1 MASEQEVGNI
11 VYTVQIDVAK
21 LISEQQKVND
31 RLDKMN
37 SQFEKTGKT
46 VDNTSKSF
54 ASLTKIAGAL
64 TAALSVSAVAQY
76 ADAWTS
82 LNNKLANSV
91 RAGESLVGVTERV
104 FNITQAT
111 RSSLDATASLYA
123 RLERA
128 TREYGTS
135 AGDLAKLT
143 TIINQGFVVSGATA
157 QEAENAI
164 IQLSQGLASGALR
177 GEEFNSV
184 NEQGNR
190 LIVALA
196 DSLGVT
202 TGEMRSLAAQG
213 KLTTDVVVNGLLSQG
228 NKIGSEFAQ
237 TTTTISQ
244 ALQVAGNN
252 ITKFFGESS
261 SVKTGVSIFNDVVI
275 TLSQNIDV
283 LSGALTIA
291 AGVMGSRYVG
301 ALYLATKAKVTDA
314 AATINQQVQEYKAAK
329 AVMASAQ
336 AEIANAQAIKASEQA
351 KARALATQ
359 SAVNRQLGLNVS
371 YQQEYAVIQSKI
383 IAADNAEAAAKT
395 RLAAATTQASVATRT
410 YASAVSLAKG
420 ALGLV
425 GGPAGAAM
433 LAGAAIFYYYQQ
445 AQQAKQESIA
455 FADSLDAVIS
465 KMKEMN
471 STQLG
476 AEIAKAEISII
487 NQKDAIVDLQAEMDN
502 LQQKKAFIEQAANI
516 RGAESVAED
525 YASIQRDID
534 IQAGKVDAAETK
546 LSQTISKTGI
556 LRAQLNGTLQSGIE
570 LLKRDGEEAGIAAGM
585 MNHLGNSL
593 DFASRAKDKFNSSS
607 IQIPVSKEADKFN
620 SQLEQQNELLSI
632 TDKRLRAVTK
642 ARMEAESRG
651 GNVNQVNTAGELA
664 GKQYDLEKAESER
677 GQTTK
682 NTAKAESQAEQ
693 AEKKRVKTLQALS
706 NEIEVAALKS
716 KGLNREAAQLA
727 AVQELGTGATQAQ
740 IQQAKQQA
748 GQIFDIQQQAADKK
762 AAIDA
767 DSAAKA
773 KQQRDLDNAQLDRQ
787 LKAGDVTFEQSQQRR
802 AQIAADYSK
811 AIADTNAKKAVSPE
825 AANRA
830 QVDPVTELANQNAE
844 KLALMQTYYQQE
856 QAALVA
862 ARAANKLTDDQY
874 QQAKLATDAQYLALM
889 NAQNAQYEK
898 QRTDALWSILSQ
910 QGLGY
915 DMLTNAVDA
924 FAGNASNALT
934 GLLTGTMSAQDAL
947 RSLGNTILN
956 TVVNSLVQVGVEAL
970 KNFIITQTLGAAAQ
984 AANATAAIAGASAAL
999 AAWTPAAIAASI
1011 ATGGV
1016 ASGTGLTAYQSA
1028 QTAGLAMS
1036 VMGARKN
1043 GGPVSAGSM
1052 YRVGEGGAPELLQS
1066 GGKNYMI
1073 PGDGGKVISN
1083 ADLQT
1088 GGSGGVIVYNNIQ
1101 NYTSATVD
1109 SQATVND
1116 DGSVNIQTI
1125 VADISNGGP
1134 ISQSISRYHQAP
1146 RRAIQ

>member
-11 VYTVQIDVAK
+11 VYTVQMDVAK

-314 AATINQQVQEYKAAK
+314 AATVNQQVQEYKAAK

-336 AEIANAQAIKASEQA
+336 SEIANAQAIKASEQA

-371 YQQEYAVIQSKI
+371 YQQEYAAIQSKI

-516 RGAESVAED
+516 RGAEAVAED
-525 YASIQRDID
+525 YASVQRDID

-693 AEKKRVKTLQALS
+693 AEKKRVKTLQDLS

-727 AVQELGTGATQAQ
+727 AVQELGAGATQAQ

-811 AIADTNAKKAVSPE
+811 AIANASSQAVVTPQQQL
-825 AANRA
+825 AG
-830 QVDPVTELANQNAE
+830 QVDPVQQLANENAQ
-844 KLALMQTYYQQE
+844 KLALIKEYTAQRVITEE
-856 QAALVA
+856 QG
-862 ARAANKLTDDQY
+862 
-874 QQAKLATDAQYLALM
+874 LALM
-889 NAQNAQYEK
+889 NAANTEYEA
-898 QRTDALWSILSQ
+898 QRTAAQWQLLSQ

-915 DMLTNAVDA
+915 DMLTSAVDA
-924 FAGNASNALT
+924 FAGNASNAIT
-934 GLLTGTMSAQDAL
+934 GLLTGTMSVSDAM
-947 RSLGNTILN
+947 RSLGSTILN
-956 TVVNSLVQVGVEAL
+956 SVINSLVQVGVEAL
-970 KNFIITQTLGAAAQ
+970 KNFIVGQTMGTAATAASVGQAAVVASAWAPAAAMTSLATLGANSVPAA
-984 AANATAAIAGASAAL
+984 AAITSTVGLSSGLAL
-999 AAWTPAAIAASI
+999 A
-1011 ATGGV
+1011 G
-1016 ASGTGLTAYQSA
+1016 
-1028 QTAGLAMS
+1028 M
-1036 VMGARKN
+1036 RKN

-1088 GGSGGVIVYNNIQ
+1088 GGGGNIQ
-1101 NYTSATVD
+1101 VSVVFNDYTSGSHSFDAQTSQDGNNLTIQAFVIDMDNKGPMHSAITRNTTAT
-1109 SQATVND
+1109 SRAT
-1116 DGSVNIQTI
+1116 
-1125 VADISNGGP
+1125 GG
-1134 ISQSISRYHQAP
+1134 
-1146 RRAIQ
+1146 

>member
-11 VYTVQIDVAK
+11 VYTVQMDVAK

-314 AATINQQVQEYKAAK
+314 AATVNQQVQEYKAAK

-371 YQQEYAVIQSKI
+371 YQQEYAAIQSKI

-455 FADSLDAVIS
+455 FADSLDSVIS

-525 YASIQRDID
+525 YASVQRDID

-607 IQIPVSKEADKFN
+607 IKIPVSKEADKFN
-620 SQLEQQNELLSI
+620 AQLEQQNELLSI

-642 ARMEAESRG
+642 ARMEVESRG
-651 GNVNQVNTAGELA
+651 GNVNQVNTAGDLA

-677 GQTTK
+677 KQTTK

-693 AEKKRVKTLQALS
+693 AEKKRVKTLQDLS

-716 KGLNREAAQLA
+716 KRLNREAAQLA
-727 AVQELGTGATQAQ
+727 AVQELGAGATQAQ

-811 AIADTNAKKAVSPE
+811 AIADANSQAVVTPQQQL
-825 AANRA
+825 AG
-830 QVDPVTELANQNAE
+830 QVDPVQQLANENAQ
-844 KLALMQTYYQQE
+844 KLALIKEYTAQRVITEE
-856 QAALVA
+856 QG
-862 ARAANKLTDDQY
+862 
-874 QQAKLATDAQYLALM
+874 LALM
-889 NAQNAQYEK
+889 NAANTEYEA
-898 QRTDALWSILSQ
+898 QRTAAQWQLLSQ

-915 DMLTNAVDA
+915 DMLTSAVDA
-924 FAGNASNALT
+924 FAGNASNAIT
-934 GLLTGTMSAQDAL
+934 GLLTGTMSVSDAM
-947 RSLGNTILN
+947 RSLGSTILN
-956 TVVNSLVQVGVEAL
+956 SVINSLVQVGVEAL
-970 KNFIITQTLGAAAQ
+970 KNFIIGQTMGAAAVAAGVGQ
-984 AANATAAIAGASAAL
+984 AAAL
-999 AAWTPAAIAASI
+999 ASAWAAPAALASLASFGANAAPAAAGITSTMGIA
-1011 ATGGV
+1011 
-1016 ASGTGLTAYQSA
+1016 Q
-1028 QTAGLAMS
+1028 GLALA
-1036 VMGARKN
+1036 GARKN

-1088 GGSGGVIVYNNIQ
+1088 SGGGNIQ
-1101 NYTSATVD
+1101 VSVVFNDYTSGSHSYDAQASQDGNNLTIQAFITDMDQKGPMLSAIARNTTATPRA
-1109 SQATVND
+1109 S
-1116 DGSVNIQTI
+1116 
-1125 VADISNGGP
+1125 GG
-1134 ISQSISRYHQAP
+1134 
-1146 RRAIQ
+1146 

>member
-21 LISEQQKVND
+21 LISEQQKVNG

-314 AATINQQVQEYKAAK
+314 AATVNQQVQEYKAAK

-395 RLAAATTQASVATRT
+395 RLAAATTQASVATRS
-410 YASAVSLAKG
+410 YASAMSLAKG
-420 ALGLV
+420 ALGLI
-425 GGPAGAAM
+425 GGPAGFAM

-455 FADSLDAVIS
+455 FADSLDSVIS

-516 RGAESVAED
+516 RGAEAVAED
-525 YASIQRDID
+525 YASVQRDID

-632 TDKRLRAVTK
+632 TDKRLRAVAK
-642 ARMEAESRG
+642 ARMEVESRG

-693 AEKKRVKTLQALS
+693 AEKKRVKTLQDLS

-727 AVQELGTGATQAQ
+727 AVQELGAGATQSQ

-811 AIADTNAKKAVSPE
+811 AIADASSQAVVTPQQQL
-825 AANRA
+825 AG
-830 QVDPVTELANQNAE
+830 QVDPVQQLANENAQ
-844 KLALMQTYYQQE
+844 KLALIKEYTAQRVITEE
-856 QAALVA
+856 QG
-862 ARAANKLTDDQY
+862 
-874 QQAKLATDAQYLALM
+874 LALM
-889 NAQNAQYEK
+889 NAANTEYEA
-898 QRTDALWSILSQ
+898 QRTAAQWQLLSQ

-915 DMLTNAVDA
+915 DMLTSAVDA
-924 FAGNASNALT
+924 FAGNASNAIT
-934 GLLTGTMSAQDAL
+934 GLLTGTMSVSDAM
-947 RSLGNTILN
+947 RSLGSTILN
-956 TVVNSLVQVGVEAL
+956 SVINSLVQVGVEAL
-970 KNFIITQTLGAAAQ
+970 KNFIVGQTMGTAATAASVGQAAVVASAWAPAAAMTSLATLGANSVPAA
-984 AANATAAIAGASAAL
+984 AAITSTVGLSSGLAL
-999 AAWTPAAIAASI
+999 A
-1011 ATGGV
+1011 G
-1016 ASGTGLTAYQSA
+1016 
-1028 QTAGLAMS
+1028 M
-1036 VMGARKN
+1036 RKN

-1073 PGDGGKVISN
+1073 PGEGGKVISN

-1088 GGSGGVIVYNNIQ
+1088 GGGGNIQ
-1101 NYTSATVD
+1101 VSVVFNDYTSGSHSFDAQTSQDGNTLTIQAFIMDMDNKGPMHSAITRNTTANSRAT
-1109 SQATVND
+1109 
-1116 DGSVNIQTI
+1116 
-1125 VADISNGGP
+1125 GG
-1134 ISQSISRYHQAP
+1134 
-1146 RRAIQ
+1146 

>member
-11 VYTVQIDVAK
+11 VYTVQMDVAK

-314 AATINQQVQEYKAAK
+314 AATVNQQVQEYKAAK

-371 YQQEYAVIQSKI
+371 YQQEYAAIQSKI

-455 FADSLDAVIS
+455 FADSLDSVIS

-525 YASIQRDID
+525 YASVQRDID

-607 IQIPVSKEADKFN
+607 IKIPVSKEADKFN
-620 SQLEQQNELLSI
+620 AQLEQQNELLSI

-642 ARMEAESRG
+642 ARMEVESRG
-651 GNVNQVNTAGELA
+651 GNVNQVNTAGDLA

-677 GQTTK
+677 KQTTK

-693 AEKKRVKTLQALS
+693 AEKKRVKTLQDLS

-716 KGLNREAAQLA
+716 KRLNREAAQLA
-727 AVQELGTGATQAQ
+727 AVQELGAGATQAQ

-811 AIADTNAKKAVSPE
+811 AIADANSQAVVTPQQQL
-825 AANRA
+825 AG
-830 QVDPVTELANQNAE
+830 QVDPVQQLANENAQ
-844 KLALMQTYYQQE
+844 KLPLIKEYTAQRVITEE
-856 QAALVA
+856 QG
-862 ARAANKLTDDQY
+862 
-874 QQAKLATDAQYLALM
+874 LALM
-889 NAQNAQYEK
+889 NAANTEYEA
-898 QRTDALWSILSQ
+898 QRTAAQWQLLSQ

-915 DMLTNAVDA
+915 DMLTSAVDA
-924 FAGNASNALT
+924 FAGNASNAIT
-934 GLLTGTMSAQDAL
+934 GLLTGTMSVSDAM
-947 RSLGNTILN
+947 RSLGSTILN
-956 TVVNSLVQVGVEAL
+956 SVINSLVQVGVEAL
-970 KNFIITQTLGAAAQ
+970 KNFIIGQTMGAAAVAAGVGQ
-984 AANATAAIAGASAAL
+984 AAAL
-999 AAWTPAAIAASI
+999 ASAWAAPAALASLASFGANAAPAAAGITSTMGIA
-1011 ATGGV
+1011 
-1016 ASGTGLTAYQSA
+1016 Q
-1028 QTAGLAMS
+1028 GLALA
-1036 VMGARKN
+1036 GARKN

-1088 GGSGGVIVYNNIQ
+1088 SGGGNIQ
-1101 NYTSATVD
+1101 VSVVFNDYTSGSHSYDAQASQDGNNLTIQAFITDMDQKGPMLSAIARNTTATPRA
-1109 SQATVND
+1109 S
-1116 DGSVNIQTI
+1116 
-1125 VADISNGGP
+1125 GG
-1134 ISQSISRYHQAP
+1134 
-1146 RRAIQ
+1146 

>member
-11 VYTVQIDVAK
+11 VYTVQMDVAK

-91 RAGESLVGVTERV
+91 RSGESLVGVTERV

-261 SVKTGVSIFNDVVI
+261 SVKAGVSIFNDVVI

-314 AATINQQVQEYKAAK
+314 AATVNQQVQEYKAAK

-371 YQQEYAVIQSKI
+371 YQQEYAAIQSKI

-455 FADSLDAVIS
+455 FADSLDSVIS

-516 RGAESVAED
+516 RGAEAVAED
-525 YASIQRDID
+525 YASVQRDID

-651 GNVNQVNTAGELA
+651 GNANQVNTAGELA

-693 AEKKRVKTLQALS
+693 AEKKRVKTLQDLS

-727 AVQELGTGATQAQ
+727 AVQELGAGATQAQ

-811 AIADTNAKKAVSPE
+811 AIADANSQAVVTPQQQL
-825 AANRA
+825 AG
-830 QVDPVTELANQNAE
+830 QVDPVQQLANENAQ
-844 KLALMQTYYQQE
+844 KLALIKEYTAQRVITEE
-856 QAALVA
+856 QG
-862 ARAANKLTDDQY
+862 
-874 QQAKLATDAQYLALM
+874 LALM
-889 NAQNAQYEK
+889 NAANTEYEA
-898 QRTDALWSILSQ
+898 QRTAAQWQLLSQ

-915 DMLTNAVDA
+915 DMLTSAVDA
-924 FAGNASNALT
+924 FAGNASNAIT
-934 GLLTGTMSAQDAL
+934 GLLTGTMSVSDAM
-947 RSLGNTILN
+947 RSLGSTILN
-956 TVVNSLVQVGVEAL
+956 SVINSLVQVGVEAL
-970 KNFIITQTLGAAAQ
+970 KNFIIGQTMGAAAVAAGVGQ
-984 AANATAAIAGASAAL
+984 AAAL
-999 AAWTPAAIAASI
+999 ASAWAAPAALASLASFGANAAPAAAGITSTMGIA
-1011 ATGGV
+1011 
-1016 ASGTGLTAYQSA
+1016 Q
-1028 QTAGLAMS
+1028 GLALA
-1036 VMGARKN
+1036 GARKN

-1088 GGSGGVIVYNNIQ
+1088 SGGGNIQ
-1101 NYTSATVD
+1101 VSVVFNDYTSGSHSYDAQASQDGNNLTIQAFITDMDQKGPMLSAIARNTTATPRA
-1109 SQATVND
+1109 S
-1116 DGSVNIQTI
+1116 
-1125 VADISNGGP
+1125 GG
-1134 ISQSISRYHQAP
+1134 
-1146 RRAIQ
+1146 

>member
-11 VYTVQIDVAK
+11 VYTVQMDVAK

-202 TGEMRSLAAQG
+202 TGEMRGLAAQG

-314 AATINQQVQEYKAAK
+314 AATVNQQVQEYKAAK

-371 YQQEYAVIQSKI
+371 YQQEYAAIQSKI

-516 RGAESVAED
+516 RGAEAVAED
-525 YASIQRDID
+525 YASVQRDID

-651 GNVNQVNTAGELA
+651 GNVNQVNTAGDLA

-693 AEKKRVKTLQALS
+693 AEKKRVKTLQDLS

-727 AVQELGTGATQAQ
+727 AVQELGAGATQAQ
-740 IQQAKQQA
+740 IQQAQQQA

-811 AIADTNAKKAVSPE
+811 AIADASSQAVVTPQQQL
-825 AANRA
+825 AG
-830 QVDPVTELANQNAE
+830 QVDPVQQLANENAQ
-844 KLALMQTYYQQE
+844 KLALIKEYTAQRVITEE
-856 QAALVA
+856 QG
-862 ARAANKLTDDQY
+862 
-874 QQAKLATDAQYLALM
+874 LALM
-889 NAQNAQYEK
+889 NAANTEYEA
-898 QRTDALWSILSQ
+898 QRTAAQWQLLSQ

-915 DMLTNAVDA
+915 DMLTSAVDA
-924 FAGNASNALT
+924 FAGNASNAIT
-934 GLLTGTMSAQDAL
+934 GLLTGTMSVSDAM
-947 RSLGNTILN
+947 RSLGSTILN
-956 TVVNSLVQVGVEAL
+956 SVINSLVQVGVEAL
-970 KNFIITQTLGAAAQ
+970 KNFIVGQTMGTAATAASVGQAAVVASAWAPAAAMTSLATLGANSVPAA
-984 AANATAAIAGASAAL
+984 AAITSTVGLSSGLAL
-999 AAWTPAAIAASI
+999 A
-1011 ATGGV
+1011 G
-1016 ASGTGLTAYQSA
+1016 
-1028 QTAGLAMS
+1028 M
-1036 VMGARKN
+1036 RKN

-1083 ADLQT
+1083 SDLQT

>member
-11 VYTVQIDVAK
+11 IYTVQMDVAG
-21 LISEQQKVND
+21 LIAAQQKVND
-31 RLDKMN
+31 RLDKMDG
-37 SQFEKTGKT
+37 QFAKTGKAA
-46 VDNTSKSF
+46 DSTSKSF

-111 RSSLDATASLYA
+111 RSSLDATALLYA

-314 AATINQQVQEYKAAK
+314 AATVNQQVQEYKAAK

-371 YQQEYAVIQSKI
+371 YQQEYAAIQSKI

-516 RGAESVAED
+516 RGAEVVAED
-525 YASIQRDID
+525 YASVQRDID

-607 IQIPVSKEADKFN
+607 IQIPVSKEADRFN
-620 SQLEQQNELLSI
+620 YQLEQQNELLSI

-651 GNVNQVNTAGELA
+651 GNVNQVNTAGDLA

-693 AEKKRVKTLQALS
+693 AEKKRVKTLQDLS

-727 AVQELGTGATQAQ
+727 AVQELGAGATQAQ

-811 AIADTNAKKAVSPE
+811 AIADANSQAVVTPQQQL
-825 AANRA
+825 AG
-830 QVDPVTELANQNAE
+830 QVDPVQQLANENAQ
-844 KLALMQTYYQQE
+844 KLALIKEYTAQRVITEE
-856 QAALVA
+856 QG
-862 ARAANKLTDDQY
+862 
-874 QQAKLATDAQYLALM
+874 LALM
-889 NAQNAQYEK
+889 NAANTEYEA
-898 QRTDALWSILSQ
+898 QRTAAQWQLLSQ

-915 DMLTNAVDA
+915 DMLTSAVDA
-924 FAGNASNALT
+924 FAGNASNAIT
-934 GLLTGTMSAQDAL
+934 GLLTGTMSVSDAM
-947 RSLGNTILN
+947 RSLGSTILN
-956 TVVNSLVQVGVEAL
+956 SVINSLVQVGVEAL
-970 KNFIITQTLGAAAQ
+970 KNFIVGQTMGTAATAASVGQAAVVASAWAPAAAMTSLATLGANSVPAA
-984 AANATAAIAGASAAL
+984 AAITSTVGLSSGLAL
-999 AAWTPAAIAASI
+999 A
-1011 ATGGV
+1011 G
-1016 ASGTGLTAYQSA
+1016 
-1028 QTAGLAMS
+1028 M
-1036 VMGARKN
+1036 RKN

-1083 ADLQT
+1083 SDLQT
-1088 GGSGGVIVYNNIQ
+1088 SGGSNIQ
-1101 NYTSATVD
+1101 VSVVFNDNTSGSHAYDAQASQDGNNLTIQAFIMDMDNKGPMLSAIARNTTATPRA
-1109 SQATVND
+1109 S
-1116 DGSVNIQTI
+1116 
-1125 VADISNGGP
+1125 GG
-1134 ISQSISRYHQAP
+1134 
-1146 RRAIQ
+1146 

>member
-11 VYTVQIDVAK
+11 VYTVQMDVAK

-91 RAGESLVGVTERV
+91 RAGESLVVVTERV

-371 YQQEYAVIQSKI
+371 YQQEYAAIQSKI

-487 NQKDAIVDLQAEMDN
+487 NQKDAIVELQAEMDN

-516 RGAESVAED
+516 RGAEAVAED
-525 YASIQRDID
+525 YASVQRDID

-607 IQIPVSKEADKFN
+607 IQIALSKEADKFN

-651 GNVNQVNTAGELA
+651 GNVNQVNTAGDLA

-677 GQTTK
+677 GQTAK

-693 AEKKRVKTLQALS
+693 AEKKRVKTLQDLS

-727 AVQELGTGATQAQ
+727 AVQELGAGATQAQ

-748 GQIFDIQQQAADKK
+748 GQIFDIQQQTADKK

-811 AIADTNAKKAVSPE
+811 AIADASSQAVVTPQQQL
-825 AANRA
+825 AG
-830 QVDPVTELANQNAE
+830 QVDPVQLLANENAQ
-844 KLALMQTYYQQE
+844 KLALIKEYTAQRVITEE
-856 QAALVA
+856 QG
-862 ARAANKLTDDQY
+862 
-874 QQAKLATDAQYLALM
+874 LALM
-889 NAQNAQYEK
+889 NAANTEYEA
-898 QRTDALWSILSQ
+898 QRTAAQWQLLSQ

-915 DMLTNAVDA
+915 DMLTSAVDA
-924 FAGNASNALT
+924 FAGNASNAIT
-934 GLLTGTMSAQDAL
+934 GLLTGTMSVSDAM
-947 RSLGNTILN
+947 RSLGSTILN
-956 TVVNSLVQVGVEAL
+956 SVINSLVQVGVEAL
-970 KNFIITQTLGAAAQ
+970 KNFIIGQAMGTAASAASVGQAAVVASAWAPAAAMTSLATLGANSVPAA
-984 AANATAAIAGASAAL
+984 AAITSTVGLSSGLAL
-999 AAWTPAAIAASI
+999 A
-1011 ATGGV
+1011 G
-1016 ASGTGLTAYQSA
+1016 
-1028 QTAGLAMS
+1028 M
-1036 VMGARKN
+1036 RKN

-1083 ADLQT
+1083 SDLQT

>member
-1 MASEQEVGNI
+1 
-11 VYTVQIDVAK
+11 
-21 LISEQQKVND
+21 
-31 RLDKMN
+31 
-37 SQFEKTGKT
+37 
-46 VDNTSKSF
+46 
-54 ASLTKIAGAL
+54 
-64 TAALSVSAVAQY
+64 
-76 ADAWTS
+76 
-82 LNNKLANSV
+82 
-91 RAGESLVGVTERV
+91 
-104 FNITQAT
+104 
-111 RSSLDATASLYA
+111 
-123 RLERA
+123 
-128 TREYGTS
+128 
-135 AGDLAKLT
+135 
-143 TIINQGFVVSGATA
+143 
-157 QEAENAI
+157 
-164 IQLSQGLASGALR
+164 
-177 GEEFNSV
+177 
-184 NEQGNR
+184 
-190 LIVALA
+190 
-196 DSLGVT
+196 
-202 TGEMRSLAAQG
+202 
-213 KLTTDVVVNGLLSQG
+213 
-228 NKIGSEFAQ
+228 
-237 TTTTISQ
+237 
-244 ALQVAGNN
+244 
-252 ITKFFGESS
+252 
-261 SVKTGVSIFNDVVI
+261 
-275 TLSQNIDV
+275 
-283 LSGALTIA
+283 
-291 AGVMGSRYVG
+291 
-301 ALYLATKAKVTDA
+301 
-314 AATINQQVQEYKAAK
+314 
-329 AVMASAQ
+329 MASAQ

-371 YQQEYAVIQSKI
+371 YQQEYAAIQSKI

-516 RGAESVAED
+516 RGAEAVAED
-525 YASIQRDID
+525 YASVQRDID

-607 IQIPVSKEADKFN
+607 IQIALSKEADKFN

-651 GNVNQVNTAGELA
+651 GNVNQVNTAGDLA

-677 GQTTK
+677 GQTAK

-693 AEKKRVKTLQALS
+693 AEKKRVKTLQDLS

-727 AVQELGTGATQAQ
+727 AVQELGAGATQAQ

-811 AIADTNAKKAVSPE
+811 AIADASSQAVVTPQQQL
-825 AANRA
+825 AG
-830 QVDPVTELANQNAE
+830 QVDPVQQLANENAQ
-844 KLALMQTYYQQE
+844 KLALIKEYTAQRVITEE
-856 QAALVA
+856 QG
-862 ARAANKLTDDQY
+862 
-874 QQAKLATDAQYLALM
+874 LALM
-889 NAQNAQYEK
+889 NAANTEYEA
-898 QRTDALWSILSQ
+898 QRTAAQWQLLSQ

-915 DMLTNAVDA
+915 DMLTSAVDA
-924 FAGNASNALT
+924 FAGNASNAIT
-934 GLLTGTMSAQDAL
+934 GLLTGTMSVSDAM
-947 RSLGNTILN
+947 RSLGSTILN
-956 TVVNSLVQVGVEAL
+956 SVINSLVQVGVEAL
-970 KNFIITQTLGAAAQ
+970 KNFIIGQAMGTAASAASVGQAAVVASAWAPAAAMTSLATLGANSVPAA
-984 AANATAAIAGASAAL
+984 AAITSTVGLSSGLAL
-999 AAWTPAAIAASI
+999 A
-1011 ATGGV
+1011 G
-1016 ASGTGLTAYQSA
+1016 
-1028 QTAGLAMS
+1028 M
-1036 VMGARKN
+1036 RKN

-1083 ADLQT
+1083 SDLQT

>member
-11 VYTVQIDVAK
+11 VYTVQMDVAK

-91 RAGESLVGVTERV
+91 RAGENLVGVTERV

-301 ALYLATKAKVTDA
+301 ALYLSTKAKVTDA
-314 AATINQQVQEYKAAK
+314 AATVNQQVQEYKAAK

-371 YQQEYAVIQSKI
+371 YQQEYAAIQSKI

-395 RLAAATTQASVATRT
+395 RLATATTQASVATRT

-487 NQKDAIVDLQAEMDN
+487 NQKDAIVDLQSEMDN

-516 RGAESVAED
+516 RGAEAVAED
-525 YASIQRDID
+525 YASVQRDID

-570 LLKRDGEEAGIAAGM
+570 LLKRDSEEAGIAAGM

-651 GNVNQVNTAGELA
+651 GNANQVNTAGDLA

-693 AEKKRVKTLQALS
+693 AEKKRVKTLQDLS

-727 AVQELGTGATQAQ
+727 AVHELGAGATKAQ

-811 AIADTNAKKAVSPE
+811 AIADASSQAVVTPQQQL
-825 AANRA
+825 AG
-830 QVDPVTELANQNAE
+830 QVDPVQQLANENAQ
-844 KLALMQTYYQQE
+844 KLALIKEYTAQRVITEE
-856 QAALVA
+856 QG
-862 ARAANKLTDDQY
+862 
-874 QQAKLATDAQYLALM
+874 LALM
-889 NAQNAQYEK
+889 NAANTDYEA
-898 QRTDALWSILSQ
+898 QRTAAQWQLLSQ

-915 DMLTNAVDA
+915 DMLTSAVDA
-924 FAGNASNALT
+924 FAGNASNAIT
-934 GLLTGTMSAQDAL
+934 GLLTGTMSVSDAM
-947 RSLGNTILN
+947 RSLGSTILN
-956 TVVNSLVQVGVEAL
+956 SVINSLVQVGVEAL
-970 KNFIITQTLGAAAQ
+970 KNFIIGQTMGTAASAASVGQAAVVASAWAPAAAMTSLATLGANSVPAA
-984 AANATAAIAGASAAL
+984 AAITSTVGLSSGLAL
-999 AAWTPAAIAASI
+999 A
-1011 ATGGV
+1011 G
-1016 ASGTGLTAYQSA
+1016 
-1028 QTAGLAMS
+1028 M
-1036 VMGARKN
+1036 RKN

-1088 GGSGGVIVYNNIQ
+1088 GGGGNIQ
-1101 NYTSATVD
+1101 VSVVFNDYTSGSHSFDAQTSQDGNNLTIQAFIMDMNNKGPMLSAIARNTTAT
-1109 SQATVND
+1109 SRAT
-1116 DGSVNIQTI
+1116 
-1125 VADISNGGP
+1125 GG
-1134 ISQSISRYHQAP
+1134 
-1146 RRAIQ
+1146 

>member
-11 VYTVQIDVAK
+11 VYTVQLDVAK

-37 SQFEKTGKT
+37 SQFEKTGET

-314 AATINQQVQEYKAAK
+314 AATVNQQVQEYKAAK

-371 YQQEYAVIQSKI
+371 YQQEYAAIQSKI

-651 GNVNQVNTAGELA
+651 GNVNQVNTAGDLA

-693 AEKKRVKTLQALS
+693 AEKKRVKTLQDLS

-727 AVQELGTGATQAQ
+727 AVQELGAGATQAQ
-740 IQQAKQQA
+740 IQQAQQQA

-811 AIADTNAKKAVSPE
+811 AIANASSQAVVTPQQQL
-825 AANRA
+825 AG
-830 QVDPVTELANQNAE
+830 QVDPVQQLANENAQ
-844 KLALMQTYYQQE
+844 KLALIKEYTAQRVITEE
-856 QAALVA
+856 QG
-862 ARAANKLTDDQY
+862 
-874 QQAKLATDAQYLALM
+874 LALM
-889 NAQNAQYEK
+889 NAANTEYEA
-898 QRTDALWSILSQ
+898 QRTAAQWQLLSQ

-915 DMLTNAVDA
+915 DMLTSAVDA
-924 FAGNASNALT
+924 FAGNASNAIT
-934 GLLTGTMSAQDAL
+934 GLLTGTMSVSDAM
-947 RSLGNTILN
+947 RSLGSTILN
-956 TVVNSLVQVGVEAL
+956 SVINSLVQVGVEAL
-970 KNFIITQTLGAAAQ
+970 KNFIVGQTMGTAATAASVGQAAVVASAWAPAAAMTSLATLGANSVPAA
-984 AANATAAIAGASAAL
+984 AAITSTVGLSSGLAL
-999 AAWTPAAIAASI
+999 A
-1011 ATGGV
+1011 G
-1016 ASGTGLTAYQSA
+1016 
-1028 QTAGLAMS
+1028 M
-1036 VMGARKN
+1036 RKN

-1052 YRVGEGGAPELLQS
+1052 YRVGEGGEPELLQS

-1088 GGSGGVIVYNNIQ
+1088 GGGGNIQ
-1101 NYTSATVD
+1101 VSVVFNDYTSGSHSFDAQTSQDGNNLTIQAFVMDMDNKGPMQQAITRNTTAT
-1109 SQATVND
+1109 SRAT
-1116 DGSVNIQTI
+1116 
-1125 VADISNGGP
+1125 GG
-1134 ISQSISRYHQAP
+1134 
-1146 RRAIQ
+1146 

>member
-11 VYTVQIDVAK
+11 VYTVQMDVAK

-143 TIINQGFVVSGATA
+143 TIINHGFVVSGATA

-301 ALYLATKAKVTDA
+301 ALYLATKAKITDA
-314 AATINQQVQEYKAAK
+314 AATVNQQVQEYKAAK

-371 YQQEYAVIQSKI
+371 YQQEYAAIQSKI

-651 GNVNQVNTAGELA
+651 GNVNQVNTAGDLA

-677 GQTTK
+677 GQTAK

-693 AEKKRVKTLQALS
+693 VEKKRVKTLQDLS

-727 AVQELGTGATQAQ
+727 AVQELGAGATQAQ

-811 AIADTNAKKAVSPE
+811 AIADASSQAVVTPQQQL
-825 AANRA
+825 AG
-830 QVDPVTELANQNAE
+830 QVDPVQQLANENAQ
-844 KLALMQTYYQQE
+844 KLALIKEYTAQRVITEE
-856 QAALVA
+856 QG
-862 ARAANKLTDDQY
+862 
-874 QQAKLATDAQYLALM
+874 LALM
-889 NAQNAQYEK
+889 NAANTEYEA
-898 QRTDALWSILSQ
+898 QRTAAQWQLLSQ

-915 DMLTNAVDA
+915 DMLTSAVDA
-924 FAGNASNALT
+924 FAGNASNAIT
-934 GLLTGTMSAQDAL
+934 GLLTGTMSVSDAM
-947 RSLGNTILN
+947 RSLGSTILN
-956 TVVNSLVQVGVEAL
+956 SVINSLVQVGVEAL
-970 KNFIITQTLGAAAQ
+970 KNFIVGQTMGTAATAASVGQAAVVASAWAPAAAMTSLATLGANSVPAA
-984 AANATAAIAGASAAL
+984 AAITSTVGLSSGLAL
-999 AAWTPAAIAASI
+999 A
-1011 ATGGV
+1011 G
-1016 ASGTGLTAYQSA
+1016 
-1028 QTAGLAMS
+1028 M
-1036 VMGARKN
+1036 RKN

-1052 YRVGEGGAPELLQS
+1052 YRVGEGGEPELLQS

-1083 ADLQT
+1083 SDLQT
-1088 GGSGGVIVYNNIQ
+1088 GGGGGNIQ
-1101 NYTSATVD
+1101 VSVVFNDYTSGSHSFDAQTSQDGNNLTIQAFVMDMDNKGPMHSAITRNTTAT
-1109 SQATVND
+1109 SRAT
-1116 DGSVNIQTI
+1116 
-1125 VADISNGGP
+1125 GG
-1134 ISQSISRYHQAP
+1134 
-1146 RRAIQ
+1146 

>member
-11 VYTVQIDVAK
+11 VYTVQLDVAK

-135 AGDLAKLT
+135 AGDLSKLT

-275 TLSQNIDV
+275 TLGQNIDV

-314 AATINQQVQEYKAAK
+314 AATVNQQVQEYKAAK

-371 YQQEYAVIQSKI
+371 YQQEYAAIQSKI

-516 RGAESVAED
+516 RGAEAVAED
-525 YASIQRDID
+525 YASVQRDID

-632 TDKRLRAVTK
+632 TDKRLRTVTK

-651 GNVNQVNTAGELA
+651 GNANQVNTAGELA

-693 AEKKRVKTLQALS
+693 AEKKRVKTLQDLS

-727 AVQELGTGATQAQ
+727 AVQELGAGATQAQ

-748 GQIFDIQQQAADKK
+748 GQIFDIQQQTADKK

-811 AIADTNAKKAVSPE
+811 AIADASSQAVVTPQQQL
-825 AANRA
+825 AG
-830 QVDPVTELANQNAE
+830 QVDPVQQLANENAQ
-844 KLALMQTYYQQE
+844 KLALIKEYTAQRVITEE
-856 QAALVA
+856 QG
-862 ARAANKLTDDQY
+862 
-874 QQAKLATDAQYLALM
+874 LALM
-889 NAQNAQYEK
+889 NAANTEYEA
-898 QRTDALWSILSQ
+898 QRTAAQWQLLSQ

-915 DMLTNAVDA
+915 DMLTSAVDA
-924 FAGNASNALT
+924 FAGNASNAIT
-934 GLLTGTMSAQDAL
+934 GLLTGTMSVSDAM
-947 RSLGNTILN
+947 RSLGSTILN
-956 TVVNSLVQVGVEAL
+956 SVINSLVQVGVEAL
-970 KNFIITQTLGAAAQ
+970 KNFIIGQTMGTAATAASVGQAAVVASAWAPAAAMTSLATLGANSVPAA
-984 AANATAAIAGASAAL
+984 AAITSTVGLSSGLAL
-999 AAWTPAAIAASI
+999 A
-1011 ATGGV
+1011 G
-1016 ASGTGLTAYQSA
+1016 
-1028 QTAGLAMS
+1028 M
-1036 VMGARKN
+1036 RKN

>member
-11 VYTVQIDVAK
+11 VYTVQMDVAK

-91 RAGESLVGVTERV
+91 RAGESLVVVTERV

-275 TLSQNIDV
+275 TLGQNIDV

-371 YQQEYAVIQSKI
+371 YQQEYAAIQSKI

-487 NQKDAIVDLQAEMDN
+487 NQKDAIVELQAEMDN

-516 RGAESVAED
+516 RGAEAVAED
-525 YASIQRDID
+525 YASVQRDID

-607 IQIPVSKEADKFN
+607 IQIALSKEADKFN

-651 GNVNQVNTAGELA
+651 GNVNQVNTAGDLA

-677 GQTTK
+677 GQTAK

-693 AEKKRVKTLQALS
+693 AEKKRVKTLQDLS

-727 AVQELGTGATQAQ
+727 AVQELGAGATQAQ

-748 GQIFDIQQQAADKK
+748 GQIFDIQQQTADKK

-811 AIADTNAKKAVSPE
+811 AIADASSQAVVTPQQQL
-825 AANRA
+825 AG
-830 QVDPVTELANQNAE
+830 QVDPVQQLANENAQ
-844 KLALMQTYYQQE
+844 KLALIKEYTAQRVITEE
-856 QAALVA
+856 QG
-862 ARAANKLTDDQY
+862 
-874 QQAKLATDAQYLALM
+874 LALM
-889 NAQNAQYEK
+889 NAANTEYEA
-898 QRTDALWSILSQ
+898 QRTAAQWQLLSQ

-915 DMLTNAVDA
+915 DMLTSAVDA
-924 FAGNASNALT
+924 FAGNASNAIT
-934 GLLTGTMSAQDAL
+934 GLLTGTMSVSDAM
-947 RSLGNTILN
+947 RSLGSTILN
-956 TVVNSLVQVGVEAL
+956 SVINSLVQVGVEAL
-970 KNFIITQTLGAAAQ
+970 KNFIIGQAMGTAASAASVGQAAVVASAWAPAAAMTSLATLGANSVPAA
-984 AANATAAIAGASAAL
+984 AAITSTVGLSSGLAL
-999 AAWTPAAIAASI
+999 A
-1011 ATGGV
+1011 G
-1016 ASGTGLTAYQSA
+1016 
-1028 QTAGLAMS
+1028 M
-1036 VMGARKN
+1036 RKN

-1083 ADLQT
+1083 SDLQT

>member
-11 VYTVQIDVAK
+11 VYTVQMDVAK

-314 AATINQQVQEYKAAK
+314 AATVNQQVQEYKAAK

-371 YQQEYAVIQSKI
+371 YQQEYAAIQSKI

-410 YASAVSLAKG
+410 YASAVSLVKG
-420 ALGLV
+420 VLGLI
-425 GGPAGAAM
+425 GGPAGFAM

-455 FADSLDAVIS
+455 FADSLDSVIS

-471 STQLG
+471 STQLA
-476 AEIAKAEISII
+476 AEIAKAETSII

-651 GNVNQVNTAGELA
+651 GNVNQVNTAGDLA

-693 AEKKRVKTLQALS
+693 AEKKRVKTLQDLS
-706 NEIEVAALKS
+706 SEIEVAALKS

-727 AVQELGTGATQAQ
+727 AVQELGAGATQAQ
-740 IQQAKQQA
+740 IQQAQQQA

-811 AIADTNAKKAVSPE
+811 AIADASSQAVVTPQQQL
-825 AANRA
+825 AG
-830 QVDPVTELANQNAE
+830 QVDPVQQLANENAQ
-844 KLALMQTYYQQE
+844 KLALIKEYTAQRVITEE
-856 QAALVA
+856 QG
-862 ARAANKLTDDQY
+862 
-874 QQAKLATDAQYLALM
+874 LALM
-889 NAQNAQYEK
+889 NAANTEYEA
-898 QRTDALWSILSQ
+898 QRTAAQWQLLSQ

-915 DMLTNAVDA
+915 DMLTSAVDA
-924 FAGNASNALT
+924 FAGNASNAIT
-934 GLLTGTMSAQDAL
+934 GLLTGTMSVSDAM
-947 RSLGNTILN
+947 RSLGSTILN
-956 TVVNSLVQVGVEAL
+956 SVINSLVQVGVEAL
-970 KNFIITQTLGAAAQ
+970 KNFIIGQTMGAAAVAAGVGQ
-984 AANATAAIAGASAAL
+984 AAAL
-999 AAWTPAAIAASI
+999 ASAWAAPAALASLASFGANAAPAAAGITSTMGIA
-1011 ATGGV
+1011 
-1016 ASGTGLTAYQSA
+1016 Q
-1028 QTAGLAMS
+1028 GLALA
-1036 VMGARKN
+1036 GACKN

-1088 GGSGGVIVYNNIQ
+1088 GGGGNIQVSVVFNDYTSGSHSFDAQTSQDGNNLTIQAFITDMDQKGPMLSAIARNTTATPRASGG
-1101 NYTSATVD
+1101 
-1109 SQATVND
+1109 
-1116 DGSVNIQTI
+1116 
-1125 VADISNGGP
+1125 
-1134 ISQSISRYHQAP
+1134 
-1146 RRAIQ
+1146 

>member
-11 VYTVQIDVAK
+11 VYTVQMDVAK

-314 AATINQQVQEYKAAK
+314 AATVNQQVQEYKAAK

-371 YQQEYAVIQSKI
+371 YQQEYAAIQSKI

-395 RLAAATTQASVATRT
+395 RLAAATTQASVATRS
-410 YASAVSLAKG
+410 YASAMSLAKG
-420 ALGLV
+420 ALGLI
-425 GGPAGAAM
+425 GGPAGFAM

-455 FADSLDAVIS
+455 FADSLDSVIS

-471 STQLG
+471 STQLA

-516 RGAESVAED
+516 RGAEAVAED
-525 YASIQRDID
+525 YASVQRDID

-693 AEKKRVKTLQALS
+693 AEKKRVKTLQDLS

-727 AVQELGTGATQAQ
+727 AVQELGAGATQAQ

-811 AIADTNAKKAVSPE
+811 AIADASSQSVVTPQQQLAG
-825 AANRA
+825 
-830 QVDPVTELANQNAE
+830 QVDPVQQLANENAQ
-844 KLALMQTYYQQE
+844 KLALIKEYTAQRVITEE
-856 QAALVA
+856 QG
-862 ARAANKLTDDQY
+862 
-874 QQAKLATDAQYLALM
+874 LALM
-889 NAQNAQYEK
+889 NAANTEYEA
-898 QRTDALWSILSQ
+898 QRTAAQWQLLSQ

-915 DMLTNAVDA
+915 DMLTSAVDA
-924 FAGNASNALT
+924 FAGNASNAIT
-934 GLLTGTMSAQDAL
+934 GLLTGTMSVSDAM
-947 RSLGNTILN
+947 RSLGSTILN
-956 TVVNSLVQVGVEAL
+956 SVINSLVQVGVEAL
-970 KNFIITQTLGAAAQ
+970 KNFIVGQTMGTAATAASVGQAAVVASAWAPAAAMTSLATLGANSVPAA
-984 AANATAAIAGASAAL
+984 AAITSTVGLSSGLAL
-999 AAWTPAAIAASI
+999 A
-1011 ATGGV
+1011 G
-1016 ASGTGLTAYQSA
+1016 
-1028 QTAGLAMS
+1028 M
-1036 VMGARKN
+1036 RKN

-1052 YRVGEGGAPELLQS
+1052 YRVGEGGEPELLQS

-1083 ADLQT
+1083 SDLQT
-1088 GGSGGVIVYNNIQ
+1088 SGGSNIQ
-1101 NYTSATVD
+1101 VSVVFNDNTSGSHAYDAQASQDGNNLTIQAFIMDMNNKGPMLSAIARNTTATPRA
-1109 SQATVND
+1109 S
-1116 DGSVNIQTI
+1116 
-1125 VADISNGGP
+1125 GG
-1134 ISQSISRYHQAP
+1134 
-1146 RRAIQ
+1146 

>member
-11 VYTVQIDVAK
+11 VYTVQLDVAK

-135 AGDLAKLT
+135 AGDLSKLT

-275 TLSQNIDV
+275 TLGQNIDV

-314 AATINQQVQEYKAAK
+314 AATVNQQVQEYKAAK

-371 YQQEYAVIQSKI
+371 YQQEYAAIQSKI

-516 RGAESVAED
+516 RGAEAVAED
-525 YASIQRDID
+525 YASVQRDID

-632 TDKRLRAVTK
+632 TDKRLRTVTK

-651 GNVNQVNTAGELA
+651 GNANQVNTAGELA

-693 AEKKRVKTLQALS
+693 AEKKRVKTLQDLS

-727 AVQELGTGATQAQ
+727 AVQELGAGATQAQ

-748 GQIFDIQQQAADKK
+748 GQIFDIQQQTADKK

-811 AIADTNAKKAVSPE
+811 AIADASSQAVVTPQQQL
-825 AANRA
+825 AG
-830 QVDPVTELANQNAE
+830 QVDPVQLLANENAQ
-844 KLALMQTYYQQE
+844 KLALIKEYTAQRVITEE
-856 QAALVA
+856 QG
-862 ARAANKLTDDQY
+862 
-874 QQAKLATDAQYLALM
+874 LALM
-889 NAQNAQYEK
+889 NAANTEYEA
-898 QRTDALWSILSQ
+898 QRTAAQWQLLSQ

-915 DMLTNAVDA
+915 DMLTSAVDA
-924 FAGNASNALT
+924 FAGNASNAIT
-934 GLLTGTMSAQDAL
+934 GLLTGTMSVSDAM
-947 RSLGNTILN
+947 RSLGSTILN
-956 TVVNSLVQVGVEAL
+956 SVINSLVQVGVEAL
-970 KNFIITQTLGAAAQ
+970 KNFIIGQTMGTAATAASVGQAAVVASAWAPAAAMTSLATLGANSVPAA
-984 AANATAAIAGASAAL
+984 AAITSTVGLSSGLAL
-999 AAWTPAAIAASI
+999 A
-1011 ATGGV
+1011 G
-1016 ASGTGLTAYQSA
+1016 
-1028 QTAGLAMS
+1028 M
-1036 VMGARKN
+1036 RKN

>member
-11 VYTVQIDVAK
+11 VYTVQMDVAK

-314 AATINQQVQEYKAAK
+314 AATVNQQVQEYKAAK

-371 YQQEYAVIQSKI
+371 YQQEYAAIQSKI

-651 GNVNQVNTAGELA
+651 GNVNQVNTAGDLA

-693 AEKKRVKTLQALS
+693 AEKKRVKTLQDLS

-727 AVQELGTGATQAQ
+727 AVQELGAGATQAQ
-740 IQQAKQQA
+740 IQQAQQQA

-811 AIADTNAKKAVSPE
+811 AIANASSQAVVTPNQQL
-825 AANRA
+825 AG
-830 QVDPVTELANQNAE
+830 QVDPVQQLANENAQ
-844 KLALMQTYYQQE
+844 KLALIKEYTAQRVITEE
-856 QAALVA
+856 QG
-862 ARAANKLTDDQY
+862 
-874 QQAKLATDAQYLALM
+874 LALM
-889 NAQNAQYEK
+889 NAANTEYEA
-898 QRTDALWSILSQ
+898 QRTAAQWQLLSQ

-915 DMLTNAVDA
+915 DMLTSAVDA
-924 FAGNASNALT
+924 FAGNASNAIT
-934 GLLTGTMSAQDAL
+934 GLLTGTMSVSDAM
-947 RSLGNTILN
+947 RSLGSTILN
-956 TVVNSLVQVGVEAL
+956 SVINSLVQVGVEAL
-970 KNFIITQTLGAAAQ
+970 KNFIVGQTMGTAATAASVGQAAVVASAWAPAAAMTSLATLGANSVPAA
-984 AANATAAIAGASAAL
+984 AAITSTVGLSSGLAL
-999 AAWTPAAIAASI
+999 A
-1011 ATGGV
+1011 G
-1016 ASGTGLTAYQSA
+1016 
-1028 QTAGLAMS
+1028 M
-1036 VMGARKN
+1036 RKN

-1088 GGSGGVIVYNNIQ
+1088 GGGGNIQVSVVFNDYTSGSHSFDAQTSQDGNNLTIQAFITDMDQKGPMLSAIARNTTATPRASGG
-1101 NYTSATVD
+1101 
-1109 SQATVND
+1109 
-1116 DGSVNIQTI
+1116 
-1125 VADISNGGP
+1125 
-1134 ISQSISRYHQAP
+1134 
-1146 RRAIQ
+1146 

>member
-11 VYTVQIDVAK
+11 VYTVQLDVAK

-91 RAGESLVGVTERV
+91 RAGESLVVVTERV

-275 TLSQNIDV
+275 TLGQNIDV

-371 YQQEYAVIQSKI
+371 YQQEYAAIQSKI

-487 NQKDAIVDLQAEMDN
+487 NQKDAIVELQAEMDN

-516 RGAESVAED
+516 RGAEAVAED
-525 YASIQRDID
+525 YASVQRDID

-607 IQIPVSKEADKFN
+607 IQIALSKEADKFN

-651 GNVNQVNTAGELA
+651 GNVNQVNTAGDLA

-677 GQTTK
+677 GQTAK

-693 AEKKRVKTLQALS
+693 AEKKRVKTLQDLS

-727 AVQELGTGATQAQ
+727 AVQELGAGATQAQ

-811 AIADTNAKKAVSPE
+811 AIADASSQAVVTPQQQL
-825 AANRA
+825 AG
-830 QVDPVTELANQNAE
+830 QVDPVQQLANENAQ
-844 KLALMQTYYQQE
+844 KLALIKEYTAQRVITEE
-856 QAALVA
+856 QG
-862 ARAANKLTDDQY
+862 
-874 QQAKLATDAQYLALM
+874 LALM
-889 NAQNAQYEK
+889 NAANTEYEA
-898 QRTDALWSILSQ
+898 QRTAAQWQLLSQ

-915 DMLTNAVDA
+915 DMLTSAVDA
-924 FAGNASNALT
+924 FAGNASNAIT
-934 GLLTGTMSAQDAL
+934 GLLTGTMSVSDAM
-947 RSLGNTILN
+947 RSLGSTILN
-956 TVVNSLVQVGVEAL
+956 SVINSLVQVGVEAL
-970 KNFIITQTLGAAAQ
+970 KNFIIGQAMGTAASAASVGQAAVVASAWAPAAAMTSLATLGANSVPAA
-984 AANATAAIAGASAAL
+984 AAITSTVGLSSGLAL
-999 AAWTPAAIAASI
+999 A
-1011 ATGGV
+1011 G
-1016 ASGTGLTAYQSA
+1016 
-1028 QTAGLAMS
+1028 M
-1036 VMGARKN
+1036 RKN

-1083 ADLQT
+1083 SDLQT

>member
-11 VYTVQIDVAK
+11 VYTVQMDVAK

-54 ASLTKIAGAL
+54 ASLTKIAVAL

-301 ALYLATKAKVTDA
+301 ALYLATKAKITDA
-314 AATINQQVQEYKAAK
+314 AATVNQQVQEYKAAK

-371 YQQEYAVIQSKI
+371 YQQEYAAIQSKI

-410 YASAVSLAKG
+410 YASAMSLAKG

-516 RGAESVAED
+516 RGAEAVAED
-525 YASIQRDID
+525 YASVQRDID

-677 GQTTK
+677 GQTAK

-727 AVQELGTGATQAQ
+727 AVQELGAGATQAQ
-740 IQQAKQQA
+740 IQQAQQQA

-767 DSAAKA
+767 DSAVKA

-811 AIADTNAKKAVSPE
+811 AIANASSQAVVTPQQQL
-825 AANRA
+825 AG
-830 QVDPVTELANQNAE
+830 QVDPVQQLANENAQ
-844 KLALMQTYYQQE
+844 KLALIKEYTAQRVITEE
-856 QAALVA
+856 QG
-862 ARAANKLTDDQY
+862 
-874 QQAKLATDAQYLALM
+874 LALM
-889 NAQNAQYEK
+889 NAANTEYEA
-898 QRTDALWSILSQ
+898 QRTAAQWQLLSQ

-915 DMLTNAVDA
+915 DMLTSAVDA
-924 FAGNASNALT
+924 FAGNASNAIT
-934 GLLTGTMSAQDAL
+934 GLLTGTMSVSDAM
-947 RSLGNTILN
+947 RSLGSTILN
-956 TVVNSLVQVGVEAL
+956 SVINSLVQVGVEAL
-970 KNFIITQTLGAAAQ
+970 KNFIVGQTMGTAATAASVGQAAVVASAWAPAAAMTSLATLGANSVPAA
-984 AANATAAIAGASAAL
+984 AAITSTVGLSSGLAL
-999 AAWTPAAIAASI
+999 A
-1011 ATGGV
+1011 G
-1016 ASGTGLTAYQSA
+1016 
-1028 QTAGLAMS
+1028 M
-1036 VMGARKN
+1036 RKN

-1052 YRVGEGGAPELLQS
+1052 YRVGEGGEPELLQS

-1088 GGSGGVIVYNNIQ
+1088 SGGSNIQ
-1101 NYTSATVD
+1101 VSVVFNDNTSGSHAYDAQASQDGNNLTIQAFIMDMDNKGPMLSAIARNTTATPRA
-1109 SQATVND
+1109 S
-1116 DGSVNIQTI
+1116 
-1125 VADISNGGP
+1125 GG
-1134 ISQSISRYHQAP
+1134 
-1146 RRAIQ
+1146 

>member
-11 VYTVQIDVAK
+11 IYTVQMDVAG
-21 LISEQQKVND
+21 LIAAQQKVND
-31 RLDKMN
+31 RLDKMDG
-37 SQFEKTGKT
+37 QFEKTGKAA
-46 VDNTSKSF
+46 DSTSKSF
-54 ASLTKIAGAL
+54 ASLTKVATAL
-64 TAALSVSAVAQY
+64 TAALSVREIAAY
-76 ADAWTS
+76 ADAWTTV
-82 LNNKLANSV
+82 NNKLANSV
-91 RAGESLVGVTERV
+91 RVGEQLTSVTQRV
-104 FNITQAT
+104 FDISQNT
-111 RSSLDATASLYA
+111 RASLDATASLYA

-128 TREYGTS
+128 TRSYGTS
-135 AGDLAKLT
+135 AEDLTRLT

-157 QEAENAI
+157 EEASNAV
-164 IQLSQGLASGALR
+164 IQLSQGLAAGALR

-184 NEQGNR
+184 TEQGSR
-190 LIVALA
+190 LANALA
-196 DSLGVT
+196 DSLGVDI
-202 TGEMRSLAAQG
+202 GQLRAMAAQG
-213 KLTTDVVVNGLLSQG
+213 QLTTDVVVNGLLSQG
-228 NKIGSEFAQ
+228 DAIGREFSN
-237 TTTTISQ
+237 TISTIGQ
-244 ALQVAGNN
+244 SLTIAGNN
-252 ITKFFGESS
+252 LTQFIGSS
-261 SVKTGVSIFNDVVI
+261 TTVRASVAIFNDTVVTLSENLDAVSTVVI
-275 TLSQNIDV
+275 AV
-283 LSGALTIA
+283 A
-291 AGVMGSRYVG
+291 AVIGSRYVA
-301 ALYLATKAKVTDA
+301 ALTMA
-314 AATINQQVQEYKAAK
+314 AASQLKVAAT
-329 AVMASAQ
+329 AFTASTSLSAFG
-336 AEIANAQAIKASEQA
+336 AATGV
-351 KARALATQ
+351 ARSALA
-359 SAVNRQLGLNVS
+359 
-371 YQQEYAVIQSKI
+371 
-383 IAADNAEAAAKT
+383 
-395 RLAAATTQASVATRT
+395 
-410 YASAVSLAKG
+410 
-420 ALGLV
+420 LV
-425 GGPAGAAM
+425 GGPVGAAT
-433 LAGAAIFYYYQQ
+433 LAASAIFYFYQK
-445 AQQAKQESIA
+445 AQEAKKAAIEL
-455 FADSLDAVIS
+455 ADGVNKLIGE
-465 KMKEMN
+465 MKDMSATEL
-471 STQLG
+471 SAT
-476 AEIAKAEISII
+476 IAKLRSAIPELNSVLA
-487 NQKDAIVDLQAEMDN
+487 DAQAEYDKTSARVANLTKEVDN
-502 LQQKKAFIEQAANI
+502 WGLGTKRGRQANEALTGAIDAQSTAAAALEKA
-516 RGAESVAED
+516 
-525 YASIQRDID
+525 QRN
-534 IQAGKVDAAETK
+534 
-546 LSQTISKTGI
+546 LSQTQNAVGI
-556 LRAQLNGTLQSGIE
+556 AQANLNGNMAQGID
-570 LLKRDGEEAGIAAGM
+570 LLKRNGEEAGVAAGM
-585 MNHLGNSL
+585 MNQLGKAIG
-593 DFASRAKDKFNSSS
+593 FAAGQKEKFNATSLTVQRDPKQQQVLDDLYS
-607 IQIPVSKEADKFN
+607 
-620 SQLEQQNELLSI
+620 QNELLSE
-632 TDKRLRAVTK
+632 TNLRKREQLKVEQQLRKLGADDETIRI
-642 ARMEAESRG
+642 ARE
-651 GNVNQVNTAGELA
+651 NAGA
-664 GKQYDLEKAESER
+664 NFDL
-677 GQTTK
+677 
-682 NTAKAESQAEQ
+682 AESQKEVAKETKASAKEQTAAER
-693 AEKKRVKTLQALS
+693 AEESRAKKLQDLS
-706 NEIEVAALKS
+706 NEMAVAALKS

-727 AVQELGTGATQAQ
+727 AVQELGAGATQAQ
-740 IQQAKQQA
+740 IQQAQQQA

-1028 QTAGLAMS
+1028 QSAGLAMS

-1083 ADLQT
+1083 SDLQT

-1109 SQATVND
+1109 SQATVNE

>member
-11 VYTVQIDVAK
+11 VYTVQLDVAK

-91 RAGESLVGVTERV
+91 RAGESLVVVTERV

-275 TLSQNIDV
+275 TLGQNIDV

-371 YQQEYAVIQSKI
+371 YQQEYAAIQSKI

-487 NQKDAIVDLQAEMDN
+487 NQKDAIVELQAEMDN

-516 RGAESVAED
+516 RGAEAVAED
-525 YASIQRDID
+525 YASVQRDID

-607 IQIPVSKEADKFN
+607 IQIALSKEADKFN

-651 GNVNQVNTAGELA
+651 GNVNQVNTAGDLA

-677 GQTTK
+677 GQTAK

-693 AEKKRVKTLQALS
+693 AEKKRVKTLQDLS

-727 AVQELGTGATQAQ
+727 AVQELGAGATQAQ

-811 AIADTNAKKAVSPE
+811 AIADASSQAVVTPQQQL
-825 AANRA
+825 AG
-830 QVDPVTELANQNAE
+830 QVDPVQLLANENAQ
-844 KLALMQTYYQQE
+844 KLALIKEYTAQRVITEE
-856 QAALVA
+856 QG
-862 ARAANKLTDDQY
+862 
-874 QQAKLATDAQYLALM
+874 LALM
-889 NAQNAQYEK
+889 NAANTEYEA
-898 QRTDALWSILSQ
+898 QRTAAQWQLLSQ

-915 DMLTNAVDA
+915 DMLTSAVDA
-924 FAGNASNALT
+924 FAGNASNAIT
-934 GLLTGTMSAQDAL
+934 GLLTGTMSVSDAM
-947 RSLGNTILN
+947 RSLGSTILN
-956 TVVNSLVQVGVEAL
+956 SVINSLVQVGVEAL
-970 KNFIITQTLGAAAQ
+970 KNFIIGQAMGTAASAASVGQAAVVASAWAPAAAMTSLATLGANSVPAA
-984 AANATAAIAGASAAL
+984 AAITSTVGLSSGLAL
-999 AAWTPAAIAASI
+999 A
-1011 ATGGV
+1011 G
-1016 ASGTGLTAYQSA
+1016 
-1028 QTAGLAMS
+1028 M
-1036 VMGARKN
+1036 RKN

-1083 ADLQT
+1083 SDLQT

>member
-11 VYTVQIDVAK
+11 VYTVQMDVAK

-314 AATINQQVQEYKAAK
+314 AATVNQQVQEYKAAK

-371 YQQEYAVIQSKI
+371 YQQEYAAIQSKI

-651 GNVNQVNTAGELA
+651 GNVNQVNTAGDLA

-693 AEKKRVKTLQALS
+693 AEKKRVKTLQDLS

-727 AVQELGTGATQAQ
+727 AVQELGAGATQAQ
-740 IQQAKQQA
+740 IQQAQQQA

-811 AIADTNAKKAVSPE
+811 AIANASSQAVVTPNQQL
-825 AANRA
+825 AG
-830 QVDPVTELANQNAE
+830 QVDPVQQLANENAQ
-844 KLALMQTYYQQE
+844 KLALIKEYTAQRVITEE
-856 QAALVA
+856 QG
-862 ARAANKLTDDQY
+862 
-874 QQAKLATDAQYLALM
+874 LALM
-889 NAQNAQYEK
+889 NAANTEYEA
-898 QRTDALWSILSQ
+898 QRTAAQWQLLSQ

-915 DMLTNAVDA
+915 DMLTSAVDA
-924 FAGNASNALT
+924 FAGNASNAIT
-934 GLLTGTMSAQDAL
+934 GLLTGTMSVSDAM
-947 RSLGNTILN
+947 RSLGSTILN
-956 TVVNSLVQVGVEAL
+956 SVINSLVQVGVEAL
-970 KNFIITQTLGAAAQ
+970 KNFIVGQTMGTAATAASVGQAAVVASAWAPAAAMTSLATLGANSVPAA
-984 AANATAAIAGASAAL
+984 AAITSTVGLSSGLAL
-999 AAWTPAAIAASI
+999 A
-1011 ATGGV
+1011 G
-1016 ASGTGLTAYQSA
+1016 
-1028 QTAGLAMS
+1028 M
-1036 VMGARKN
+1036 RKN

-1088 GGSGGVIVYNNIQ
+1088 GGGGNIQ
-1101 NYTSATVD
+1101 VSVVFNDYTSGSHSYDAQASQDGNTLTIQAFVMDMDNKGPMHSAITRNTTAT
-1109 SQATVND
+1109 SRAT
-1116 DGSVNIQTI
+1116 
-1125 VADISNGGP
+1125 GG
-1134 ISQSISRYHQAP
+1134 
-1146 RRAIQ
+1146 